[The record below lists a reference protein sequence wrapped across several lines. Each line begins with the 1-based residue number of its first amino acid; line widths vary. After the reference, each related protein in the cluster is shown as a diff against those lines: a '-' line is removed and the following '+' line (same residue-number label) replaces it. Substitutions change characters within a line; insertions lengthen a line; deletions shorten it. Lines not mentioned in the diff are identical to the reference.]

1 MKKAN
6 LSPIARQIIGVVATA
21 GVAASLAFLQSVA
34 ASNGLMC
41 TPHTDPVA
49 AGGIGMSLKAGLD
62 ALRAYSSTSTV

>member
-1 MKKAN
+1 MKKVS
-6 LSPIARQIIGVVATA
+6 LSPITRQVIGVVATA

-49 AGGIGMSLKAGLD
+49 AGGIGMALKSGLD
-62 ALRAYSSTSTV
+62 AIRLHSSSNLV